1 MTRHI
6 RDIVSGDTET
16 IEQLMAESFEAVY
29 GEAWSS
35 RDLASTLSL
44 PGVRGRIFSA
54 QNNPAGFCLSYH
66 LPDAAEILMVAV
78 SPAQRRQG
86 IAKCLID
93 DAVALAMDARKKLL
107 FLEVREGNA
116 AARALYH
123 AHGFTI
129 IGRRKAYYKG
139 RDGILRDAVTLRLP
153 LG

>member
-1 MTRHI
+1 MTSHI
-6 RDIVSGDTET
+6 RDIVSGDTAV
-16 IEQLMAESFEAVY
+16 IEQLMTESFEATY

-44 PGVRGRIFSA
+44 PGVCGRLYSL

-78 SPAQRRQG
+78 SPVLRRKG

-93 DAVALAMDARKKLL
+93 DAVTLANAAGKKFL

-116 AARALYH
+116 AARALYD
-123 AHGFTI
+123 AHGFTT
-129 IGRRKAYYKG
+129 IGRRNQYYKG